1 MAVGLLLTL
10 VLFLCFVVVA
20 PAISK
25 WGELN
30 EKKNTLARRYHQY
43 LRILAEKDAI
53 VDKMGSIKEQVADK
67 GYFTSEQTEALSSA
81 ELQELIKKVIV
92 DSGGQLSSTQAL
104 PVKNKDRFSL
114 ITVSVRMTG
123 NPEVLRGVLY
133 RLETSVP
140 FIVIDQ
146 LDIRPM
152 RGRRNSRTRQ
162 LEPSNDM
169 NINFQAVSFMRKR
182 PL

>member
-1 MAVGLLLTL
+1 GLLMALILFL
-10 VLFLCFVVVA
+10 VLVVVA

-30 EKKNTLARRYHQY
+30 EEKNTLARRYDQY
-43 LRILAEKDAI
+43 KRILAEKDTVVETMA
-53 VDKMGSIKEQVADK
+53 SIKDQVSEK
-67 GYFTSEQTEALSSA
+67 GYFNSQQTEALSSA
-81 ELQELIKKVIV
+81 ELQEAIKKAIV
-92 DSGGQLSSTQAL
+92 DAGGQLSSTQAL
-104 PVKNKDRFSL
+104 PVKNKDRFSQ

-123 NPEVLRGVLY
+123 NAEVLRGVLY
-133 RLETSVP
+133 RLETSNP

-152 RGRRNSRTRQ
+152 RGVRNRQTRQ

-182 PL
+182 PV